1 MHYTQRDL
9 DAAVERLNKLA
20 DQMEL
25 VVARRMRL
33 IEDARLP
40 EPDSFQS
47 QVDKRRKEMLGGG
60 K

>member
-60 K
+60 Q